1 MSNWK
6 LLVREDDSI
15 VWWSGLGDKNT
26 MERYKLHW
34 KDNYEFEDT
43 LKYSGYSRGNSSCTV
58 QFKSVNDGKEYT
70 MFMVELNDCIDKL
83 VDGKLTG
90 KFTFCK
96 RGQNYGIKL
105 L

>member
-15 VWWSGLGDKNT
+15 VWWSGMHRYMDKYN
-26 MERYKLHW
+26 LHW

-43 LKYSGYSRGNSSCTV
+43 LKYSGFSRGTSSCTV
-58 QFKSVNDGKEYT
+58 QFTSINDGKEYT
-70 MFMVELNDCIDKL
+70 MFMKELDSCIDKL

-96 RGQNYGIKL
+96 RGENYGIKL